1 MDFTTI
7 TIEILK
13 ALSLLAGSY
22 GLAIVLLTIIVRLA
36 MWPLSV
42 SQQRSMRKMQ
52 LLSPKLKEIQ
62 NRYKSDPQVM
72 QKRMMEFYKEN
83 KFNPFGGCFPL
94 IIQMPIF
101 ILLYTA
107 LISPQFIEIA
117 GKSSFLFINRLDAT
131 MMSHAGKIGDKTFG
145 VEKNDSFSTEKKIVV
160 YTDKGAIKNVE
171 IKNPQKAIEKQGEMV
186 PGKPVDLKIKLDEI
200 NLPFSQLA
208 KIQKAEIP
216 VINNNTKEIERISFK
231 KSDSLLITNIQT
243 QAVKKVYH
251 FDVLALVALFG
262 LSMFFS
268 QKYMSNMNTAAV
280 DPAQKAMQDQMGKMM
295 PIMITATFIFVP
307 IPAGVLLYMVV
318 SNIIQVA
325 QTIII
330 NKQLEAED
338 AAGKVNI
345 VDNKAIDNAKN
356 ITPAKEK

>member
-7 TIEILK
+7 TVEILK
-13 ALSLLAGSY
+13 ALSLIAGSY
-22 GLAIVLLTIIVRLA
+22 GLAIVLLTVIVRLA

-62 NRYKSDPQVM
+62 NRYKKDPQVM
-72 QKRMMEFYKEN
+72 QKRMMEFYKEH
-83 KFNPFGGCFPL
+83 KFNPFGGCLPL

-131 MMSHAGKIGDKTFG
+131 IMSHAGKIGDKTFG
-145 VEKNDSFSTEKKIVV
+145 VEKNDVFSTEKTAVV
-160 YTDKGAIKNVE
+160 YTDKGAIKDVK
-171 IKNPQKAIEKQGEMV
+171 IKNPSKAIEKQGEMV
-186 PGKPVDLKIKLDEI
+186 PGKSVDLKIKLDEL

-208 KIQKAEIP
+208 KVQKADISI
-216 VINNNTKEIERISFK
+216 INNNTKEIEHITFK
-231 KSDSLLITNIQT
+231 KSDSLLISNVQT

-251 FDVLALVALFG
+251 YDVMFLIALFG
-262 LSMFFS
+262 ISMFFS
-268 QKYMSNMNTAAV
+268 QKFMSNMNTAAV

-295 PIMITATFIFVP
+295 PIMITGTFIFVP

-325 QTIII
+325 QTVII

-338 AAGKVNI
+338 PSPKASI
-345 VDNKAIDNAKN
+345 VDSDAVENAKN